1 MMSPINSGKR
11 AFIPSWRRLLRAPL
25 GALLLVALAACNG
38 KAVVTLT
45 STPSTDTFLAYRV
58 GLAGVQLQSGSKT
71 VNLLSTATT
80 VDLAQLVNLSEIVGA
95 STAQTGNFK
104 QIVVTLD
111 YSAAQIVYDNGTPE
125 GLPLTPLN
133 PSGQKMGKVSMTLY
147 LDPDNQLGIVHS
159 SYGRLSLA
167 FNLAASNIVN
177 ATEKTVTVQPLMEA
191 SAIALDSKT
200 VRMRGPLGN
209 VSTSNTSFSMGFM
222 PFDFGISESGSLSV
236 NPTTVTTY
244 EINGTPSTGNT
255 GLTRLASLKNGTV
268 AVAYGTLTTSSI
280 DSNSLLGEGTTDL
293 ATTPT
298 YTCSDG
304 TTPTTVTGVL
314 RCADGSTLETSSTG
328 TTGDTCSDGTT
339 PTTINGVLSCA
350 DGSTLEASSTG
361 TTGTTGTTIT
371 TVSFS
376 ATQVFAGTS
385 AQGGG
390 FDRITGVVTGRSG
403 DTLTV
408 DDGTLLQNDGTNSLI
423 QGTTTVSIGAN
434 TAVTQFGSGVT
445 DSSGLTQISVGSTIS
460 AFGTASAIGST
471 SASLDASAGRVQ
483 VQQST
488 ASGLVTGTA
497 TTGAVALKLT
507 QLGGRSA
514 TVFDFA
520 GTGASAST
528 NASVASYQVTASDL
542 DLSNA
547 TANEPVEATGYV
559 TAFGSGPPDFT
570 AQTLLDYTTINATLV
585 VDFTGTTAPFAAYST
600 SEIELNAQNGA
611 LGTRHEIQTGAQVVN
626 VVGLPSD
633 PVIVPNSTATN
644 TVFTIGHVVSGTY
657 ENFNTFSAFI
667 TQLQTELTGSIL
679 VTGITAVGQ
688 YTSSTYNFSASSMT
702 ITLYN

>member
-1 MMSPINSGKR
+1 MMSPITAGSR
-11 AFIPSWRRLLRAPL
+11 AFIASWRRFLRAPL

-58 GLAGVQLQSGSKT
+58 GLAGVQLQGGSKS
-71 VNLLSTATT
+71 VSLLSTATT

-95 STAQTGNFK
+95 STAQSGNFK
-104 QIVVTLD
+104 QVVVTLD
-111 YSAAQIVYDNGTPE
+111 YSSAQIVYDNGTPE
-125 GLPLTPLN
+125 GLPLTPLS
-133 PSGQKMGKVSMTLY
+133 PSGGKMGKVSMTLF
-147 LDPDNQLGIVHS
+147 LDPSNQLGIVHS
-159 SYGRLSLA
+159 SYGRVSLA
-167 FNLAASNIVN
+167 FNLAASNIVD
-177 ATEKTVTVQPLMEA
+177 ATAKTVTVQPLMEA
-191 SAIALDSKT
+191 SAMPLDSKI

-222 PFDFGISESGSLSV
+222 PFDFGTSESGSLSV

-255 GLTRLASLKNGTV
+255 GLTQLASVKSGTV

-280 DSNSLLGEGTTDL
+280 DSNSLLGESATDTT
-293 ATTPT
+293 ATTAT
-298 YTCSDG
+298 
-304 TTPTTVTGVL
+304 
-314 RCADGSTLETSSTG
+314 E
-328 TTGDTCSDGTT
+328 TCSDGTT

-350 DGSTLEASSTG
+350 DGSTLTTSNASTPSFVCSDGTAPTTINGVLSCADGSTLESNS
-361 TTGTTGTTIT
+361 TGTTGTTIT

-423 QGTTTVSIGAN
+423 QGTTTVTIGAN
-434 TAVTQFGSGVT
+434 TAVTQFGTGVT
-445 DSSGLTQISVGSTIS
+445 DSNGLTQISVGSTIS
-460 AFGTASAIGST
+460 AFGTASAVGST

-483 VQQST
+483 VQQSI

-514 TVFDFA
+514 TVFDFS
-520 GTGASAST
+520 GTGASPST
-528 NASVASYQVTASDL
+528 NASVASYQVTAGDL

-547 TANEPVEATGYV
+547 TANEPIEATGYV

-611 LGTRHEIQTGAQVVN
+611 MGTRHEILTGAQLVN
-626 VVGLPSD
+626 VVGLPQD

-657 ENFNTFSAFI
+657 ENFNTFSTFI

-702 ITLYN
+702 ITLNN